1 MEAREGAAPGSPATP
16 KQSASTHAAGP
27 PDGPASWVKPLVRL
41 DATWTKIEMYLVLF
55 ALLCAIFYMAGWV
68 TLNAFHTK
76 GGKLAFYPGAILTF
90 AGLASGLAWSR
101 SVKEDRRGILV
112 PGLLT
117 IAGVT
122 LLLVARKTE
131 YFANISR
138 WLADASLI
146 KQVGTPHIVSSR
158 LFTIWVALLGGSL
171 ATGGGRQINI
181 DVVMRF
187 LGPRPRLVVA
197 LIGYLAA
204 AASCFTV
211 AWAFVDYVAITG
223 YGADKDA
230 KAGEKVAAISGGVGR
245 HLFIVRK
252 QLVLDMRSI
261 GHVVFKGEKF
271 DEWYSADEWNADLN
285 DGGWIGVY
293 PSPAPKEALPA
304 GASFSTKPCVP
315 PAEVEAN
322 VAKGISQNPDWMLPG
337 VCGEPGSKRPPLATA
352 PDPDD
357 GAPLDGDLALLFPWG
372 FFVIGCRFLLRGT
385 LAIGGAVSTDPNAAH
400 GADGEGH
407 GADPTLLDPL
417 VAKHEPMV
425 ERAVDQEARAHV
437 GEQALPP
444 DDASIGDAL
453 DAAKAKVDAGADDV
467 DNARRKLGGEPAHH
481 AVDDVGDPNAKGS
494 IKDTLIGGPA
504 ISDEE
509 REKAIA
515 ERKAPDRPSEKKR
528 LRPEDVSTI
537 AYGSDEADE
546 TGAKR
551 TAPPPRM
558 PSVPPEGVPTAQ
570 RIEAAQSYA
579 EQDEDERTMVGDL
592 SELARAQELL
602 AKKEEEDKKRR
613 LEDIAKKK
621 KEKGDK

>member
-1 MEAREGAAPGSPATP
+1 
-16 KQSASTHAAGP
+16 
-27 PDGPASWVKPLVRL
+27 
-41 DATWTKIEMYLVLF
+41 
-55 ALLCAIFYMAGWV
+55 
-68 TLNAFHTK
+68 
-76 GGKLAFYPGAILTF
+76 
-90 AGLASGLAWSR
+90 WSR
-101 SVKEDRRGILV
+101 SVKQDRRGLLV

-138 WLADASLI
+138 WLADASMI

-204 AASCFTV
+204 ATSCFTI
-211 AWAFVDYVAITG
+211 AWAFIDYVSITG

-230 KAGEKVAAISGGVGR
+230 KAGEKVSAISAGVGR

-252 QLVLDMRSI
+252 QLVLDLRSI

-285 DGGWIGVY
+285 DGGWASVY
-293 PSPAPKEALPA
+293 PPPAPKEALPA
-304 GASFSTKPCVP
+304 GASYATKPCVA
-315 PAEVEAN
+315 PAEAEAAAAQG
-322 VAKGISQNPDWMLPG
+322 VTPNPEWMLPG
-337 VCGEPGSKRPPLATA
+337 VCGEAGSKRPPLATA

-372 FFVIGCRFLLRGT
+372 FFMIGCRFLLRGA
-385 LAIGGAVSTDPNAAH
+385 LAAGGAVSTDPNAAH
-400 GADGEGH
+400 GGDGDRPP
-407 GADPTLLDPL
+407 DPTILDPL
-417 VAKHEPMV
+417 VARHEPIV
-425 ERAVDQEARAHV
+425 EKAVDEEARAHV
-437 GEQALPP
+437 GEDALPP
-444 DDASIGDAL
+444 DDASVSDAL
-453 DAAKAKVDAGADDV
+453 DAAKAVVDAGADDI
-467 DNARRKLGGEPAHH
+467 DNAKRGLGGEPVHH
-481 AVDDVGDPNAKGS
+481 KVDDVGDPQAKAS
-494 IKDTLIGGPA
+494 IKDTIIGGPA
-504 ISDEE
+504 LSDEE
-509 REKAIA
+509 RAKGLA
-515 ERKAPDRPSEKKR
+515 ERQSDKKR
-528 LRPEDVSTI
+528 LRAEDVSTL

-546 TGAKR
+546 QGAKK
-551 TAPPPRM
+551 TAPPPAKM
-558 PSVPPEGVPTAQ
+558 PSMPPEGMPTAE
-570 RIEAAQSYA
+570 RLEVAQKFA
-579 EQDEDERTMVGDL
+579 DEDEDERTMVGDL

-602 AKKEEEDKKRR
+602 AKKEEDDKRR
-613 LEDIAKKK
+613 RIEEAAKKK

>member
-1 MEAREGAAPGSPATP
+1 MEAREGASPVPGAPGTP
-16 KQSASTHAAGP
+16 KQSAVAHEGGP
-27 PDGPASWVKPLVRL
+27 PGAHASWVRPLVRL

-76 GGKLAFYPGAILTF
+76 GGKLAYYPGAILTF
-90 AGLASGLAWSR
+90 AGLASAYGWSR
-101 SVKEDRRGILV
+101 TVRQDRRGILV

-122 LLLVARKTE
+122 LLLVARQTE

-171 ATGGGRQINI
+171 ATGAGRQINI

-204 AASCFTV
+204 ATSCFTI
-211 AWAFVDYVAITG
+211 AYAFVDYVAITG

-230 KAGEKVAAISGGVGR
+230 KVGAKISAISDGVGR

-252 QLVLDMRSI
+252 QLVLDLRAF
-261 GHVVFKGEKF
+261 GHVVLKGEKF
-271 DEWYSADEWNADLN
+271 DEWYPADEWNADVN
-285 DGGWIGVY
+285 SGGWASVY
-293 PSPAPKEALPA
+293 PPPAPKEALPA
-304 GASFSTKPCVP
+304 GASYATTPCVP
-315 PAEVEAN
+315 PAEAEAQA
-322 VAKGISQNPDWMLPG
+322 AKGVTQNPDWMLPG
-337 VCGEPGSKRPPLATA
+337 VCAELGTKRPPLATA

-357 GAPLDGDLALLFPWG
+357 AAPLDGDLALLFPWG
-372 FFVIGCRFLLRGT
+372 FFVIGCRFLLRGA
-385 LAIGGAVSTDPNAAH
+385 LATGGAVSTDPNAVH
-400 GADGEGH
+400 GGDGPAH

-417 VAKHEPMV
+417 VSTHEPIV
-425 ERAVDQEARAHV
+425 ETAVDEEARAHV
-437 GEQALPP
+437 GEDALPP
-444 DDASIGDAL
+444 DDRNVGDAL
-453 DAAKAKVDAGADDV
+453 DAAKAKVDAGADDI
-467 DNARRKLGGEPAHH
+467 DNEKRKLGGEPAHH
-481 AVDDVGDPNAKGS
+481 KVDDVGAPQTTGGS

-509 REKAIA
+509 HAKAA
-515 ERKAPDRPSEKKR
+515 EASEAKKR
-528 LRPEDVSTI
+528 LTAKDVSTR
-537 AYGSDEADE
+537 AYGSDEGNE
-546 TGAKR
+546 KQ
-551 TAPPPRM
+551 TAPPPPM
-558 PSVPPEGVPTAQ
+558 PSIPPEGMPTAE
-570 RIEAAQSYA
+570 RLEAAQKIA
-579 EQDEDERTMVGDL
+579 EEDEDERTMVGDL

-602 AKKEEEDKKRR
+602 AKKEEDDKRRR
-613 LEDIAKKK
+613 LEEVAKKK

>member
-1 MEAREGAAPGSPATP
+1 MEAREGAATAGSPGTP
-16 KQSASTHAAGP
+16 KQSTAAHAGGP
-27 PDGPASWVKPLVRL
+27 PEGPAEWAKPLVRV
-41 DATWTKIEMYLVLF
+41 DALWTKVEMYLVLF

-101 SVKEDRRGILV
+101 SVKNDRRGLLV

-122 LLLVARKTE
+122 LLIVARKTE
-131 YFANISR
+131 YFANVSR

-146 KQVGTPHIVSSR
+146 KLVGTPHIVSSR

-204 AASCFTV
+204 AASCFTI

-230 KAGEKVAAISGGVGR
+230 KAGEKVSAISSGVGR

-252 QLVLDMRSI
+252 QLVLDLRSI

-271 DEWYSADEWNADLN
+271 DEWYSADEWNAELN
-285 DGGWIGVY
+285 EGGWIGVY
-293 PSPAPKEALPA
+293 PPPAPKEAPPA
-304 GASFSTKPCVP
+304 GVTYATKPCMA

-322 VAKGISQNPDWMLPG
+322 VAKGISQNPEWMLPG

-372 FFVIGCRFLLRGT
+372 FFVIGCRFLLRGA
-385 LAIGGAVSTDPNAAH
+385 LALGGAVSTDPNAAH

-407 GADPTLLDPL
+407 TADPHLLEPL
-417 VAKHEPMV
+417 VAKHEPIV
-425 ERAVDQEARAHV
+425 ETAVDEEARAHV
-437 GEQALPP
+437 GEDALPP
-444 DDASIGDAL
+444 DDANVNDAL
-453 DAAKAKVDAGADDV
+453 DAAKAKVDARADDL
-467 DNARRKLGGEPAHH
+467 DNEKRHLGGEPAHH
-481 AVDDVGDPNAKGS
+481 AVDDVGDPANAS
-494 IKDTLIGGPA
+494 IKDTLVDNPETGAPA
-504 ISDEE
+504 LQ
-509 REKAIA
+509 AA
-515 ERKAPDRPSEKKR
+515 ETRR
-528 LRPEDVSTI
+528 LRPQDVETL
-537 AYGSDEADE
+537 AYGTDEADE
-546 TGAKR
+546 KGEKK
-551 TAPPPRM
+551 TAPPPPKT
-558 PSVPPEGVPTAQ
+558 PSIPPEGVPTAE
-570 RIEAAQSYA
+570 RLEAAQKIA
-579 EQDEDERTMVGDL
+579 EDDEEERTMVGDL

-602 AKKEEEDKKRR
+602 AKKEEEDNRR
-613 LEDIAKKK
+613 RIAEAAKKK